1 MRFQSTEK
9 STEISEF
16 EYDNELKNIFIAG
29 IPSLHDEMVKF
40 GEYQKKRHE
49 DTNPYS
55 AINVTIVEF
64 GDNKSKAQTIK
75 KNMKNI
81 SNCNTVFILSH
92 ADGMLDDDTM
102 YLKEFAAFL
111 KKTVIPVNADSDFF
125 K

>member
-55 AINVTIVEF
+55 AVNVTIVEF

-75 KNMKNI
+75 KI
-81 SNCNTVFILSH
+81 
-92 ADGMLDDDTM
+92 
-102 YLKEFAAFL
+102 
-111 KKTVIPVNADSDFF
+111 
-125 K
+125 